1 MTVTPSKK
9 QNNAEL
15 LEAIVK
21 EQTIET
27 VLSDTR
33 EKPNLVNL
41 LAFLRLQDNCIIR
54 WNELKRHIET
64 SDKGSNSPAVAM
76 DPTLADVFLADKWK
90 INAPSKRAEHCLKAV
105 ALENAFNPVREYLE
119 SLRHLDLPEVTNEQL
134 ADCFGFNVEDNLSI
148 DLMRLHLRACASR
161 GINPGEKM
169 DSLLIIQG
177 NQGNGKSTAIETL
190 SPEFSWYD
198 ETTRMS
204 FDSKDSLSS
213 LNSAFI
219 YEFSEIE
226 KILTT
231 FDVAQFK
238 SWISRKVDKYVEKYE
253 SISKDHPRRCCL
265 FGTTNAST
273 FLMDPTGARR
283 FLICENTRPA
293 NIKLLKMH
301 RDALWK
307 QSLVELE
314 NGLPHYLTNDSLL
327 HTEDQKRAENATV
340 SDPWEA
346 ELSSF
351 LSNCKHGEFV
361 TSQQLLK
368 HLNKPVD
375 KLDMRDCK
383 RIGNIMK
390 RMKWEKGRR
399 RQINHTNPVDGYIK
413 PEPETLTS
421 EQAEE
426 ILDA

>member
-1 MTVTPSKK
+1 V
-9 QNNAEL
+9 
-15 LEAIVK
+15 
-21 EQTIET
+21 
-27 VLSDTR
+27 
-33 EKPNLVNL
+33 
-41 LAFLRLQDNCIIR
+41 
-54 WNELKRHIET
+54 
-64 SDKGSNSPAVAM
+64 
-76 DPTLADVFLADKWK
+76 
-90 INAPSKRAEHCLKAV
+90 
-105 ALENAFNPVREYLE
+105 
-119 SLRHLDLPEVTNEQL
+119 
-134 ADCFGFNVEDNLSI
+134 
-148 DLMRLHLRACASR
+148 
-161 GINPGEKM
+161 
-169 DSLLIIQG
+169 

-238 SWISRKVDKYVEKYE
+238 SWITRKVDKYVEKYE

-293 NIKLLKMH
+293 NIKLLKTL
-301 RDALWK
+301 RDAIWK

-327 HTEDQKRAENATV
+327 HSEDQKRAENATV

-390 RMKWEKGRR
+390 RMKWEKARR
-399 RQINHTNPVDGYIK
+399 RQIYHANPVDGYIK

>member
-1 MTVTPSKK
+1 MTLTPNRNQAKTKS
-9 QNNAEL
+9 
-15 LEAIVK
+15 LEEIVK
-21 EQTIET
+21 EQTVEQLLED
-27 VLSDTR
+27 VKA
-33 EKPNLVNL
+33 KPTLVNL
-41 LAFLRLQDNCIIR
+41 LAFLRHQKDCTIR
-54 WNELKRHIET
+54 WNELKRFIET
-64 SDKGSNSPAVAM
+64 CDSDNNSLAAAM

-90 INAPSKRAEHCLKAV
+90 INVPSKRAEHCLKAV

-119 SLRHLDLPEVTNEQL
+119 SLRKLNLPEVTDEQL

-161 GINPGEKM
+161 GISPGEKM

-177 NQGNGKSTAIETL
+177 PQGNGKSTAIETL

-238 SWISRKVDKYVEKYE
+238 SWITRKVDKYVEKYE
-253 SISKDHPRRCCL
+253 SISKDHSRRCCL

-283 FLICENTRPA
+283 FLICENIKPA
-293 NIKLLKMH
+293 NIKLLQTL
-301 RDALWK
+301 RDAIWK

-314 NGLPHYLTNDSLL
+314 NGMAHYLTNDSQL
-327 HTEDQKRAENATV
+327 HIKDQERAENATV

-351 LSNCKHGEFV
+351 LSKCKAGDFV
-361 TSQQLLK
+361 TSQQLLR

-390 RMKWEKGRR
+390 RLNWGKGRR
-399 RQINHTNPVDGYIK
+399 RQDGHSNPVDGYIM
-413 PEPETLTS
+413 PEPEVLTD
-421 EQAEE
+421 EQAVA

>member
-1 MTVTPSKK
+1 MTTTPSRK
-9 QNNAEL
+9 QDTAKSIED
-15 LEAIVK
+15 IVK
-21 EQTIET
+21 EQTVEQ
-27 VLSDTR
+27 LLDDARS
-33 EKPNLVNL
+33 KPNLVNL
-41 LAFLRLQDNCIIR
+41 LAFLRLQDTCIIR

-64 SDKGSNSPAVAM
+64 SDKGNNSPAVAM

-90 INAPSKRAEHCLKAV
+90 INAPSKRAAACLKTV

-134 ADCFGFNVEDNLSI
+134 ADCFGFDADDNLSI

-161 GINPGEKM
+161 GMNPGEKM
-169 DSLLIIQG
+169 DSLLILQG
-177 NQGNGKSTAIETL
+177 PQGNGKSSAIETA

-238 SWISRKVDKYVEKYE
+238 SWITRKVDKYVEKYE

-283 FLICENTRPA
+283 FLICKNTKPA
-293 NIKLLKMH
+293 NIKLLKTL

-314 NGLPHYLTNDSLL
+314 NGLPYYLTNDSPL
-327 HTEDQKRAENATV
+327 HAADQERTENATV

-346 ELSSF
+346 VLSSY
-351 LSNCKHGEFV
+351 LSKCKPGDFV
-361 TSQQLLK
+361 TSQMLLT

-390 RMKWEKGRR
+390 RMKWEKARK
-399 RQINHTNPVDGYIK
+399 RQADRIHPVDGYIK
-413 PEPETLTS
+413 PEL
-421 EQAEE
+421 E
-426 ILDA
+426 ILTDEQSIAILDG

>member
-1 MTVTPSKK
+1 MTITPNRSQVKTK
-9 QNNAEL
+9 T
-15 LEAIVK
+15 LEDVVK
-21 EQTIET
+21 EQTIEKLLDD
-27 VLSDTR
+27 VR
-33 EKPNLVNL
+33 EKPTLVNL
-41 LAFLRLQDNCIIR
+41 LAFLRHQNDCIIR
-54 WNELKRHIET
+54 WNELKRFIET
-64 SDKGSNSPAVAM
+64 NDNGSNSLAAAM

-105 ALENAFNPVREYLE
+105 ALENAFNPVQEYLE
-119 SLRHLDLPEVTNEQL
+119 SLRHRDLPEVTNEQL
-134 ADCFGFNVEDNLSI
+134 ADCFGFDVEDNLSI

-161 GINPGEKM
+161 GINPGDKM

-177 NQGNGKSTAIETL
+177 EQGNRKSTSIETL
-190 SPEFSWYD
+190 SPDFSWYD

-238 SWISRKVDKYVEKYE
+238 SWITRKVDKYVEKYE

-293 NIKLLKMH
+293 NIKLLQTL
-301 RDALWK
+301 RDAIWK
-307 QSLVELE
+307 QSLIELE
-314 NGLPHYLTNDSLL
+314 DGLPHYLTNDSKL
-327 HTEDQKRAENATV
+327 HIEDQKRAENATV

-346 ELSSF
+346 ELSTYLASF
-351 LSNCKHGEFV
+351 KPGDFV
-361 TSQQLLK
+361 TSQMLLK
-368 HLNKPVD
+368 HLGKPID

-390 RMKWEKGRR
+390 RLKWQKGRR
-399 RQINHTNPVDGYIK
+399 RQMYHANAVDGYIK
-413 PEPETLTS
+413 PEPEVLTD
-421 EQAEE
+421 EQAEA
-426 ILDA
+426 ILDN

>member
-1 MTVTPSKK
+1 MTISASKK
-9 QNNAEL
+9 QNEADF

-27 VLSDTR
+27 VLNDTR

-54 WNELKRHIET
+54 WNELKRHIQI
-64 SDKGSNSPAVAM
+64 SDKSNNSPAVAM
-76 DPTLADVFLADKWK
+76 DPKLADVFMADKWK
-90 INAPSKRAEHCLKAV
+90 INAPSQRAEHCLKAV

-119 SLRHLDLPEVTNEQL
+119 CLRHLDLPEVTNEQL
-134 ADCFGFNVEDNLSI
+134 ANCFGFNVEDNLSI
-148 DLMRLHLRACASR
+148 ELMRLHLRACASR

-169 DSLLIIQG
+169 DSLLIIRGEQG
-177 NQGNGKSTAIETL
+177 NSKSTAIETL

-231 FDVAQFK
+231 YDVAQFK
-238 SWISRKVDKYVEKYE
+238 SWITRRVDKYVEKYE
-253 SISKDHPRRCCL
+253 SISQDHPRRCCL

-283 FLICENTRPA
+283 FLICENIRPC
-293 NIKLLKMH
+293 NIKLLITLK
-301 RDALWK
+301 DAIWK
-307 QSLVELE
+307 QSLIELE
-314 NGLPHYLTNDSLL
+314 NGLPHYLTNDSEL
-327 HTEDQKRAENATV
+327 HIKDQERAENATV

-346 ELSSF
+346 ELSSY
-351 LSNCKHGEFV
+351 LCNCEAGKFV
-361 TSQQLLK
+361 TSQMLLK

-390 RMKWEKGRR
+390 RLKWKKARR
-399 RQINHTNPVDGYIK
+399 RQINHDNPVDGYIK
-413 PEPETLTS
+413 PEAEVLTD
-421 EQAEE
+421 EEAEA
-426 ILDA
+426 ILEG

>member
-1 MTVTPSKK
+1 MTITPNRNQATTKSI
-9 QNNAEL
+9 
-15 LEAIVK
+15 EAIVK
-21 EQTIET
+21 EQTIEKLLDD
-27 VLSDTR
+27 VR
-33 EKPNLVNL
+33 EKPTLVNL
-41 LAFLRLQDNCIIR
+41 LAFLRHQNDCIIR
-54 WNELKRHIET
+54 WNELKRFIET
-64 SDKGSNSPAVAM
+64 NDAESISSAVAM

-105 ALENAFNPVREYLE
+105 ALENAFNPVYEYFE
-119 SLRHLDLPEVTNEQL
+119 SLRCLELPKVTDEQL
-134 ADCFGFNVEDNLSI
+134 ADCFGFHIDDNLSI
-148 DLMRLHLRACASR
+148 ELMRLHLRACANR

-177 NQGNGKSTAIETL
+177 EQGNGKSTAIETL

-238 SWISRKVDKYVEKYE
+238 SWITRKVDKYVEKYE

-283 FLICENTRPA
+283 FLICENTKPA
-293 NIKLLKMH
+293 NITLLQTL
-301 RDALWK
+301 RDAIWK
-307 QSLVELE
+307 QSLNELE
-314 NGLPHYLTNDSLL
+314 DGLPHYLTNDSQL
-327 HTEDQKRAENATV
+327 HIQDQKRAENATV

-351 LSNCKHGEFV
+351 LSNCKAGEFV

-368 HLNKPVD
+368 NLNKPVD
-375 KLDMRDCK
+375 KLDMRDCR

-399 RQINHTNPVDGYIK
+399 RQIYHANPVDGYIK
-413 PEPETLTS
+413 PEPEVLTD
-421 EQAEE
+421 EQAEA
-426 ILDA
+426 ILND

>member
-1 MTVTPSKK
+1 MTTTPNRSQVKTK
-9 QNNAEL
+9 T
-15 LEAIVK
+15 LEDVVK
-21 EQTIET
+21 EQTIEKLLDD
-27 VLSDTR
+27 VR
-33 EKPNLVNL
+33 EKPTLVNL
-41 LAFLRLQDNCIIR
+41 LAFLRHQNDCIIR
-54 WNELKRHIET
+54 WNELKRFIET
-64 SDKGSNSPAVAM
+64 SDNGSNSSAVAM

-119 SLRHLDLPEVTNEQL
+119 SLRHRDLPEVTNEQL
-134 ADCFGFNVEDNLSI
+134 ADCFGFDVEDNLSI

-161 GINPGEKM
+161 GMNPGDKM

-177 NQGNGKSTAIETL
+177 EQGNGKSTAIETL
-190 SPEFSWYD
+190 SPDFSWYD

-238 SWISRKVDKYVEKYE
+238 SWITRKVDKYVEKYE

-283 FLICENTRPA
+283 FLICENTKPA
-293 NIKLLKMH
+293 NIKLLQTL
-301 RDALWK
+301 RDAIWK
-307 QSLVELE
+307 QSLIELE
-314 NGLPHYLTNDSLL
+314 DGLPHYLTNDSQL
-327 HTEDQKRAENATV
+327 HIEDQKRAENATV

-346 ELSSF
+346 ELSTYLAS
-351 LSNCKHGEFV
+351 CKPGDFV
-361 TSQQLLK
+361 TSQMLLK
-368 HLNKPVD
+368 RLNKPVD
-375 KLDMRDCK
+375 KMDMRDCK

-390 RMKWEKGRR
+390 RMKWQKGRR
-399 RQINHTNPVDGYIK
+399 RQTCHSNPVDGYIK
-413 PEPETLTS
+413 PEPEVLTD
-421 EQAEE
+421 EQAEA
-426 ILDA
+426 ILDN

>member
-1 MTVTPSKK
+1 MTITPSKK
-9 QNNAEL
+9 QDTAKA

-21 EQTIET
+21 EQT
-27 VLSDTR
+27 V
-33 EKPNLVNL
+33 EKLLDDARGKPTLVNL
-41 LAFLRLQDNCIIR
+41 LAFLRHQNDCIIR
-54 WNELKRHIET
+54 WNELKRCIET
-64 SDKGSNSPAVAM
+64 NDTGNNSSAVAL
-76 DPTLADVFLADKWK
+76 DHTLADVFLADKWK
-90 INAPSKRAEHCLKAV
+90 INAPSKRAENCLKAV
-105 ALENAFNPVREYLE
+105 ALENAFNPVREYFE
-119 SLRHLDLPEVTNEQL
+119 RLRQRDLPEVSNDQFAE
-134 ADCFGFNVEDNLSI
+134 CFGFRVDDNLSI
-148 DLMRLHLRACASR
+148 ELMRLHLRACASR
-161 GINPGEKM
+161 GMYPGEKM
-169 DSLLIIQG
+169 DSLLILQG
-177 NQGNGKSTAIETL
+177 GQGNGKSTAIETL
-190 SPEFSWYD
+190 SPVFSWYD

-238 SWISRKVDKYVEKYE
+238 SWITRKVDKYVEKYE

-283 FLICENTRPA
+283 FLICENTKPA
-293 NIKLLKMH
+293 NIKLLQEL
-301 RDALWK
+301 RDAIWK
-307 QSLVELE
+307 QSLIELE
-314 NGLPHYLTNDSLL
+314 SGLPHYLTNDSPM
-327 HTEDQKRAENATV
+327 HIEDQKRAENATV

-351 LSNCKHGEFV
+351 LSTCKPGDFV

-399 RQINHTNPVDGYIK
+399 RQVLQANPVDGYIK
-413 PEPETLTS
+413 PEPETMTEDERQS
-421 EQAEE
+421 YF
-426 ILDA
+426 

>member
-1 MTVTPSKK
+1 MTITPNRSQVKT
-9 QNNAEL
+9 ET
-15 LEAIVK
+15 LEDVFR
-21 EQTIET
+21 EQTIEKLLDD
-27 VLSDTR
+27 VR
-33 EKPNLVNL
+33 EKPTLVNL
-41 LAFLRLQDNCIIR
+41 LAFLRHQKDCIIR
-54 WNELKRHIET
+54 WNELKRFIET
-64 SDKGSNSPAVAM
+64 MDNGSNSSAAAM

-119 SLRHLDLPEVTNEQL
+119 SLRHRDLPEVTNEQL
-134 ADCFGFNVEDNLSI
+134 ADCFGFDAEDNLSI

-161 GINPGEKM
+161 GMNPGDKM

-177 NQGNGKSTAIETL
+177 EQGNRKSTSIETL

-238 SWISRKVDKYVEKYE
+238 SWITRKVDKYVEKYE

-283 FLICENTRPA
+283 FLICENIKPA
-293 NIKLLKMH
+293 NIKLLQTL
-301 RDALWK
+301 RDAIWK
-307 QSLVELE
+307 QSLIELE
-314 NGLPHYLTNDSLL
+314 NGLPHYLTNDSQL
-327 HTEDQKRAENATV
+327 HIEDQKRAENATV

-346 ELSSF
+346 ELSAY
-351 LSNCKHGEFV
+351 LATCKPGDFV
-361 TSQQLLK
+361 TSQMLLK
-368 HLNKPVD
+368 RLNKPVD

-390 RMKWEKGRR
+390 RMKWQKGRR
-399 RQINHTNPVDGYIK
+399 RQAYQAHPVDGYIK
-413 PEPETLTS
+413 PEPEMLTD
-421 EQAEE
+421 EQAEA
-426 ILDA
+426 ILSN

>member
-1 MTVTPSKK
+1 MTTTPNRNQTRAKSI
-9 QNNAEL
+9 E
-15 LEAIVK
+15 EIVK
-21 EQTIET
+21 EQT
-27 VLSDTR
+27 V
-33 EKPNLVNL
+33 EKLLDDVRSRPTLVNL
-41 LAFLRLQDNCIIR
+41 LAFLRHQNDCIIR
-54 WNELKRHIET
+54 WNDLKRFIET
-64 SDKGSNSPAVAM
+64 YDIGNKSAAVAM
-76 DPTLADVFLADKWK
+76 DPTLADVFLADKWQ

-119 SLRHLDLPEVTNEQL
+119 SLRQLDLPEVSNDQL
-134 ADCFGFNVEDNLSI
+134 ADCFGFGIEDNLSI
-148 DLMRLHLRACASR
+148 DLMRLHLRACAAR
-161 GINPGEKM
+161 GMNPGEKM

-177 NQGNGKSTAIETL
+177 EQGNGKSTSIETL

-238 SWISRKVDKYVEKYE
+238 SWITRKVDKYVEKYE

-283 FLICENTRPA
+283 FLICENIKPA
-293 NIKLLKMH
+293 NIKLLRSL
-301 RDALWK
+301 RDAIWK
-307 QSLVELE
+307 QSLTEFE
-314 NGLPHYLTNDSLL
+314 NGLPHYLTNDSQLYI
-327 HTEDQKRAENATV
+327 EDQKRAENATV

-346 ELSSF
+346 ELSTF
-351 LSNCKHGEFV
+351 LSNCKPGDFV

-368 HLNKPVD
+368 HLGKPAD
-375 KLDMRDCK
+375 KQDMRDWK

-399 RQINHTNPVDGYIK
+399 RQPNNNHAVDGYIK
-413 PEPETLTS
+413 PNTEVLTD
-421 EQAEE
+421 EE
-426 ILDA
+426 ASAILNN

>member
-1 MTVTPSKK
+1 MTLTPSKK
-9 QNNAEL
+9 QNDTEL
-15 LEAIVK
+15 LEAIVR

-33 EKPNLVNL
+33 EKPNNVNL
-41 LAFLRLQDNCIIR
+41 LTFLRLQDNCIIR

-64 SDKGSNSPAVAM
+64 SDKSNNSPAVAL
-76 DPTLADVFLADKWK
+76 DPKLADVFLANKWK
-90 INAPSKRAEHCLKAV
+90 INAPSQRAEHCLKAV

-119 SLRHLDLPEVTNEQL
+119 CLRHLDLPEVTNEQL

-148 DLMRLHLRACASR
+148 ELMRLHLRACASR

-169 DSLLIIQG
+169 DSLLIIRGEQG
-177 NQGNGKSTAIETL
+177 NSKSTAIETL

-231 FDVAQFK
+231 YDVAQFK
-238 SWISRKVDKYVEKYE
+238 SWITRRVDKYVEKYE

-283 FLICENTRPA
+283 FLICENTRPC
-293 NIKLLKMH
+293 NIKLLKTLK
-301 RDALWK
+301 DAIWK
-307 QSLVELE
+307 QSLIELE
-314 NGLPHYLTNDSLL
+314 NGLPHYLTNDSEL
-327 HTEDQKRAENATV
+327 HIKDQERAENATV

-346 ELSSF
+346 ELSSY
-351 LSNCKHGEFV
+351 LCNCEAGKFV
-361 TSQQLLK
+361 TSQMLLK

-390 RMKWEKGRR
+390 RMKWEKARR
-399 RQINHTNPVDGYIK
+399 RQINHDNPVDGYIK
-413 PEPETLTS
+413 PEAEVLTD
-421 EQAEE
+421 EQAEA
-426 ILDA
+426 ILND

>member
-1 MTVTPSKK
+1 MTLTPNRNQAKTKS
-9 QNNAEL
+9 
-15 LEAIVK
+15 LEEIVK
-21 EQTIET
+21 EQTVEQLLED
-27 VLSDTR
+27 VKA
-33 EKPNLVNL
+33 KPTLVNL
-41 LAFLRLQDNCIIR
+41 LAFLRHQKDCTIR
-54 WNELKRHIET
+54 WNELKRFIET
-64 SDKGSNSPAVAM
+64 CDSDNNSLAAAM

-90 INAPSKRAEHCLKAV
+90 INVPSKRAEHCLKAV

-119 SLRHLDLPEVTNEQL
+119 SLRKLNLPEVTDEQL

-177 NQGNGKSTAIETL
+177 PQGNGKSTAIETL

-238 SWISRKVDKYVEKYE
+238 SWITRKVDKYVEKYE
-253 SISKDHPRRCCL
+253 SISKDHSRRCCL

-283 FLICENTRPA
+283 FLICENIKPA
-293 NIKLLKMH
+293 NIKLLQTL
-301 RDALWK
+301 RDAIWK

-314 NGLPHYLTNDSLL
+314 NGMPHYLTNDSQL
-327 HTEDQKRAENATV
+327 HIKDQERAENATV

-351 LSNCKHGEFV
+351 LSKCKAGDFV
-361 TSQQLLK
+361 TSQQLLR

-390 RMKWEKGRR
+390 RLNWGKGRR
-399 RQINHTNPVDGYIK
+399 RQSGHLNPVDGYIM
-413 PEPETLTS
+413 PEPEVLTNA
-421 EQAEE
+421 QAEA